1 MQICANSFENFRES
15 VANLREFI
23 AYLCKCVQTHSRTF
37 ANLSRI
43 CVTSCVV
50 LRQMPRIPYLS
61 PGSPGRQQK
70 SPAGRQQ
77 VARSPGRQ
85 VARSPAVASGRQWVA
100 SKSRQPRGVSPGN
113 RRSPAGRQVASRSPG
128 RQAGRQVASQGSS
141 NVSPCRCGS
150 VTSLVLCSHLSCTLL
165 ISMSFPTTFN
175 HKHNF
180 HNAPHNNNRKSANK
194 QNFLST
200 TLGNLECLIE
210 HTTNAKESLYLE
222 GEGGRSKSKTLRMDG
237 SSFLDHWS

>member
-1 MQICANSFENFRES
+1 M
-15 VANLREFI
+15 VAR
-23 AYLCKCVQTHSRTF
+23 
-37 ANLSRI
+37 
-43 CVTSCVV
+43 
-50 LRQMPRIPYLS
+50 
-61 PGSPGRQQK
+61 SPGRQVASGRQRSPVGCQQK
-70 SPAGRQQ
+70 SPAQGCVTWQPQVASRSPGRQQ
-77 VARSPGRQ
+77 VARSPGR
-85 VARSPAVASGRQWVA
+85 
-100 SKSRQPRGVSPGN
+100 
-113 RRSPAGRQVASRSPG
+113 SPG
-128 RQAGRQVASQGSS
+128 RQPGLKQC
-141 NVSPCRCGS
+141 VSPCRCGS

-222 GEGGRSKSKTLRMDG
+222 GEGVRSKSKTLRMDG
-237 SSFLDHWS
+237 SSFLDHWT